1 MQTAPAALDQTSSL
15 TMRHAVQDVDQAH
28 EPELDVTAADKAEA
42 VSNPIAIAEG
52 PVLASGTINPRF
64 EDMQYAVRG
73 ALVARAAKYEAALA
87 AGGEE
92 AEALPF
98 DAVTW

>member
-1 MQTAPAALDQTSSL
+1 
-15 TMRHAVQDVDQAH
+15 MRHAVQDVDQAH

-98 DAVTW
+98 DSVTWCNIGNPHAL

>member
-1 MQTAPAALDQTSSL
+1 
-15 TMRHAVQDVDQAH
+15 MRHAVQDVDQAH

-64 EDMQYAVRG
+64 EDMV
-73 ALVARAAKYEAALA
+73 E
-87 AGGEE
+87 
-92 AEALPF
+92 
-98 DAVTW
+98 W